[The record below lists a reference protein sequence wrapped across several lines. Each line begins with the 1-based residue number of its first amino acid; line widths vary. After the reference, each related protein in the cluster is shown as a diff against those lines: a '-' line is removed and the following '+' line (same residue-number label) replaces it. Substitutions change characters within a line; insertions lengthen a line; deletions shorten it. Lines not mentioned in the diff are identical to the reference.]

1 MLFRNLRKKEGA
13 VIEVS
18 LANVHLPVKI
28 GHKNAKQLF
37 AEPLND
43 QLFATGRGSVMDCTI
58 RKRASGQIN
67 GVDLFLGL
75 TDVSKDGLRGVARML
90 ESLSAP
96 CGSAIRLPEGT
107 NDPIVFGRTE
117 GLEVS
122 VDAHQTPDPDAC
134 HDLVD
139 TCRDA
144 ISDLG
149 ISRGFDDMADRTS
162 AYFYGESFEAMR
174 DTVETIL
181 EDHPVYRGAFL
192 KRLA

>member
-13 VIEVS
+13 VIDVS

-43 QLFATGRGSVMDCTI
+43 QLFATGRGSVMECTI
-58 RKRASGQIN
+58 RKRATGLII

-75 TDVSKDGLRGVARML
+75 RDVSKDGLRVVAGML
-90 ESLSAP
+90 EGLAAP
-96 CGSAIRLPEGT
+96 CGSSIRLPDGT
-107 NDPIVFGRTE
+107 NDPLVFGRAE

-122 VDAHQTPDPDAC
+122 VEAHQTPDPDAC
-134 HDLVD
+134 RDLVE

-144 ISDLG
+144 INDLG
-149 ISRGFDDMADRTS
+149 ISRGFDDTADRTS

-181 EDHPVYRGAFL
+181 EDHPLYRGAFL
-192 KRLA
+192 KRMA